1 MRTVAAVVASAM
13 LLHASPST
21 AQHTITGWTV
31 TTNVTTDSGDH
42 AHRTSMATRQQ
53 IAPNFVRIEYTQV
66 SGERGPIGDAEGMYL
81 VMRGADTTLLMVM
94 PQQRIASITGM
105 GQMIAPM
112 QASMKDAARPADTRT
127 MTRTVDDLGAG
138 ERILGHATRHFR
150 VTSKGSVFYADLK
163 CTRRVDAETEFWIA
177 PDVDI
182 DTPMEQAFK
191 SAMPG
196 MSLDD
201 ETSDKPSTSD
211 LPKGTEMRS
220 IRRSWE
226 HDATGKSI
234 VITTTSEIVEL
245 QHGELADSL
254 FQAPKDFHVVD
265 TRPFMK
271 DIPAGMLDSMMAST
285 SSSMKDVKCGKDQ

>member
-1 MRTVAAVVASAM
+1 MRTAVAVVAASM
-13 LLHASPST
+13 ILHASRST

-66 SGERGPIGDAEGMYL
+66 SGERGPIGDAEGMYM

-94 PQQRIASITGM
+94 PQQRLASITGLGGM
-105 GQMIAPM
+105 LAPM
-112 QASMKDAARPADTRT
+112 QASMKEAARPADTHSI
-127 MTRTVDDLGAG
+127 TRTVDDLGAG

-150 VTSKGSVFYADLK
+150 VTSKGTVSYADLK
-163 CTRRVDAETEFWIA
+163 CSRRIDAETEFWIA

-182 DTPMEQAFK
+182 DTPMAEAFK
-191 SAMPG
+191 SAVPG
-196 MSLDD
+196 LSLDD
-201 ETSDKPSTSD
+201 DPSDQSSTGD
-211 LPKGTEMRS
+211 LPKGAEMRS
-220 IRRSWE
+220 IRRAWAT
-226 HDATGKSI
+226 DAQGRSH

-245 QHGELADSL
+245 RHGALADSL
-254 FQAPKDFHVVD
+254 FEAPKDFRVMD

-271 DIPAGMLDSMMAST
+271 DIPPAMLDSMMAST
-285 SSSMKDVKCGKDQ
+285 SGGIKEAKCGKAP